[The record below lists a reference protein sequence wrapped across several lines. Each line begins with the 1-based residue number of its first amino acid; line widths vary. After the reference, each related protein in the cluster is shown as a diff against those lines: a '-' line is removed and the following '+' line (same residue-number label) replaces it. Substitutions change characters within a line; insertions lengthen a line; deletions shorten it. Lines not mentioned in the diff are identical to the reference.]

1 MFGVVSK
8 KVSETNWGLLKG
20 KIEKQQDLIERVG
33 TKDIDEGNIADQR
46 ILVYDA
52 VTGKRVYIDLPNSAI
67 WGAIEGDILDQ
78 EDLKLKLEAEKR
90 IVTFDS
96 NLDTTAIERF
106 VGPINL
112 ISFDLFYELDSI
124 ALESTLDTDGNWA
137 AHANLTALQAWVDAN
152 ITVGTKW
159 LLKVIATYKASETNA
174 SGTQLNYN
182 SQDI

>member
-8 KVSETNWGLLKG
+8 KISETRWGLLKG
-20 KIEKQQDLIERVG
+20 QIANQDDLIERVG
-33 TKDIDEGNIADQR
+33 SKDIDETALADQR
-46 ILVYDA
+46 LLVYDEA
-52 VTGKRVYIDLPNSAI
+52 TGKRVYIDLPNSAI
-67 WGAIEGDILDQ
+67 WGAITGSILDQ

-112 ISFDLFYELDSI
+112 ISFDLFFELDSI
-124 ALESTLDTDGNWA
+124 ALESTLDTSGVWT
-137 AHANLTALQAWVDAN
+137 AHADLTALQAWVDTN
-152 ITVGTKW
+152 ITTGTKW